1 MLGYLAPEMISLWNS
16 AACAAALLLCGCAS
30 TPPATRDAAALEARV
45 AGALERR
52 GPSSGSLAQIGEIL
66 AGRTPSPQTPTLVRE
81 LLDQPLR
88 SADAAAI
95 FSRSVPERLVRFVEF
110 APPSGSGPAQDIRA
124 LLDPYLKE
132 LAEAQ
137 HALRTASRGT
147 DIDATQ
153 VLQDLRVDVVSSKA
167 VRELLPVL
175 DLAGL
180 QRAQALFLDATLRMT
195 STLRAA
201 AGRIRFPEQAESFDS
216 PIGLVRIGS
225 RGYDEHGPEAALIVD
240 PGGDDLY
247 RRAPSTG
254 GAVSVIIDCAGD
266 DLYLGSDI
274 AVHGLSAIVDL
285 AGADR
290 YRMEGPGLGAA
301 VAGASLLLDFG
312 GDDRYEAGLYGIGA
326 GMLGLGVLV
335 DFAGNDRYRVR
346 ALGQGYGGTG
356 GVGLLW
362 DLGGDDEYVAAEG
375 IPDTGWDRGGGVSL
389 VQGAAFGLRPNYG
402 GGIGILRDDAGDDRY
417 EAEMFAQGVAYWYGT
432 GLLWDRA
439 GNDRYHAVRY
449 AQGSGVHL
457 ATGTLRDE
465 AGDDRYSLTVGV
477 GQGMGLDLAVGLL
490 YDGAG
495 NDRYTAPNL
504 AQGSATDNGIGILID
519 NGGRDAFKLGGLG
532 WNVAEPSPARGGPSV
547 GILLFDP
554 ASAGFE
560 R

>member
-1 MLGYLAPEMISLWNS
+1 M
-16 AACAAALLLCGCAS
+16 LLCGCAS
-30 TPPATRDAAALEARV
+30 VPTAPRDVAGLEARV
-45 AGALERR
+45 AGILERR
-52 GPSSGSLAQIGEIL
+52 GPASGSLAQIGEML
-66 AGRTPSPQTPTLVRE
+66 ASRTPSPQTPPLVRE
-81 LLDQPLR
+81 LLDQPLK

-95 FSRSVPERLVRFVEF
+95 FSRSVPERLARFVESV
-110 APPSGSGPAQDIRA
+110 PPSGGGPAIDVRV

-132 LAEAQ
+132 LAAAQ
-137 HALRTASRGT
+137 RALRAAARGV
-147 DIDATQ
+147 DIAPAQ
-153 VLQDLRVDVVSSKA
+153 VLQELRVDVVSSKS
-167 VRELLPVL
+167 VRELLPAL
-175 DLAGL
+175 DLAEL

-195 STLRAA
+195 SALRAA
-201 AGRIRFPEQAESFDS
+201 AGRIRFPEQAGSYES
-216 PIGLVRIGS
+216 PIGMVRIGS

-247 RRAPSTG
+247 RRAPATG
-254 GAVSVIIDCAGD
+254 GAVSVIIDLAGD
-266 DLYLGSDI
+266 DLYLGTDI

-312 GDDRYEAGLYGIGA
+312 GDDVYEAGIYGIGA
-326 GMLGLGVLV
+326 GMFGLGAVV
-335 DFAGNDRYRVR
+335 DFAGKDRYRVR
-346 ALGQGYGGTG
+346 ALGQGYGSTG
-356 GVGLLW
+356 GAGLLW
-362 DLGGDDEYVAAEG
+362 DLAGDDEYLAADG

-439 GNDRYHAVRY
+439 GNDRYHAIRY

-465 AGDDRYSLTVGV
+465 AGDDRYSLTIGV

-495 NDRYTAPNL
+495 NDSYAAPNL
-504 AQGSATDNGIGILID
+504 AQGSATDNGVGILID
-519 NGGRDAFKLGGLG
+519 NGGRDAFRLGGLG

-547 GILLFDP
+547 GILVFDP
-554 ASAGFE
+554 ATAGFE

>member
-1 MLGYLAPEMISLWNS
+1 M
-16 AACAAALLLCGCAS
+16 LLCGCAS
-30 TPPATRDAAALEARV
+30 APSGPRDTAAIEARV
-45 AGALERR
+45 AAVLERR
-52 GPSSGSLAQIGEIL
+52 GPASGSLTQIGEIL
-66 AGRTPSPQTPTLVRE
+66 ASRTPSPQTPPLVLE

-95 FSRSVPERLVRFVEF
+95 FSRSVPERLARFVETVP
-110 APPSGSGPAQDIRA
+110 ATGGGSALDIRA
-124 LLDPYLKE
+124 LLEPYLKE

-137 HALRTASRGT
+137 RALRAASRGAPVDPAPVIDALRTDVLGSGPVRGLLLAL
-147 DIDATQ
+147 DA
-153 VLQDLRVDVVSSKA
+153 A
-167 VRELLPVL
+167 E
-175 DLAGL
+175 L
-180 QRAQALFLDATLRMT
+180 QRAQDLFLDATLRM
-195 STLRAA
+195 AA
-201 AGRIRFPEQAESFDS
+201 AVRASSGRIRFPEGAERFESAVG
-216 PIGLVRIGS
+216 IVQIGS
-225 RGYDEHGPEAALIVD
+225 SVYDEHGPEAAVIVD

-247 RRAPSTG
+247 RRAPATG
-254 GAVSVIIDCAGD
+254 GAVSVIIDLAGD
-266 DLYLGSDI
+266 DLYLGPDI
-274 AVHGLSAIVDL
+274 AVHGLSAIVDF
-285 AGADR
+285 AGDDR

-312 GDDRYEAGLYGIGA
+312 GDDRYEAELYGIGA
-326 GMLGLGVLV
+326 GMLGLGALV

-346 ALGQGYGGTG
+346 ALGQGYSSTG
-356 GVGLLW
+356 GIGLLW
-362 DLGGDDEYVAAEG
+362 DLAGDDAYIAAAG
-375 IPDTGWDRGGGVSL
+375 IPDTGWERGGGISL
-389 VQGAAFGLRPNYG
+389 AQGSAFGLRPNYG

-439 GNDRYHAVRY
+439 GNDRYHAIRY

-465 AGDDRYSLTVGV
+465 SGDDRYSLTVGV

-504 AQGSATDNGIGILID
+504 AQGSATDNGIGILVD

-547 GILLFDP
+547 GILIFD
-554 ASAGFE
+554 AATAGFE